1 MCQRSRL
8 VSSLMVFEI
17 ASWDEE
23 ACTVCRRAAAMMSRG
38 GAGFFTKVERE
49 IANNDEQTS

>member
-38 GAGFFTKVERE
+38 GAGFFTKAESSVV
-49 IANNDEQTS
+49 IQMK

>member
-1 MCQRSRL
+1 
-8 VSSLMVFEI
+8 MVFEI

-38 GAGFFTKVERE
+38 GAGFFTKIERE